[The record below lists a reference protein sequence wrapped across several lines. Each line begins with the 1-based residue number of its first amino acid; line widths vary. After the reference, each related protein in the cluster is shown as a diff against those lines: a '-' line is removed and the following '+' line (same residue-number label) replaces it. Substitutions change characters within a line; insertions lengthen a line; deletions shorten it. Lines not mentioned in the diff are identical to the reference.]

1 MPDIKIC
8 NFNPEKSKLSASHT
22 CSLFRE
28 HLSINAG
35 STFIFT
41 DGSKANDA
49 AGCAAIIGQS
59 EYSAK
64 LATFTFSYTAELI
77 AILLVIKNVLNRH
90 SGDYFTI
97 FSDSKSALVALQ
109 SFYTN
114 NPIILDI
121 FYFLRRVFEKGK
133 SITFCWSPGH
143 VNIQGNED
151 ADKAAKSAAIRNDVD
166 FKSIPYLDTK
176 FYSKK
181 YIFNKF

>member
-1 MPDIKIC
+1 MPDIKID
-8 NFNPEKSKLSASHT
+8 NFNPEKSKLSDRHT

-28 HLSINAG
+28 HLNIH
-35 STFIFT
+35 T
-41 DGSKANDA
+41 DGSKSNYA

-64 LATFTFSYTAELI
+64 LSNLSSSYTAELI
-77 AILLVIKNVLNRH
+77 ATLLVIKNVLNRH

-97 FSDSKSALVALQ
+97 FSDSKKPLVALQ
-109 SFYTN
+109 SFYSN

-121 FYFLRRVFEKGK
+121 FYFLWHVCEKGK

-151 ADKAAKSAAIRNDVD
+151 ADNAAKSAAIRNDVD

-181 YIFNKF
+181 YIFNTFQN